1 VIYRGRAVPLVWC
14 GRCLTGVDVLFSMS
28 VSAAEH
34 PQRD

>member
-1 VIYRGRAVPLVWC
+1 LQENAFMRRG
-14 GRCLTGVDVLFSMS
+14 CLTGVDMLFSMS